1 MNSINLAGVLA
12 AAVAS
17 MIVGW
22 VWYSTSLFGTEK
34 IKAKADNKAYLITFI
49 GNLVTAYVLSNFV
62 GSPGMVSAGAVI
74 GFWAWLGFLA
84 PYQLNMVTWGD
95 KSMREFW
102 ICSLGSLVSLVVM
115 GSVLVFW
122 G

>member
-1 MNSINLAGVLA
+1 M
-12 AAVAS
+12 
-17 MIVGW
+17 
-22 VWYSTSLFGTEK
+22 
-34 IKAKADNKAYLITFI
+34 ITFI

-95 KSMREFW
+95 KSMREVW